1 MVICC
6 VCYYSEHITKKCKGC
21 VETYICDNC
30 IGSMMEKGLL
40 GKCPICRKS
49 DKWLVSLSNKDIVIN
64 DDRHIYRDGSVY
76 RGETIDDI
84 QIEHQE
90 DDLYSKCLDDIYKL
104 SIFSIFLL
112 ICLCIGLLTKL
123 INNMCIICDNIWLD
137 IMITIFIGLMVMTVI
152 IWIFI
157 IIIGC
162 ILACL
167 GNRRRY
173 R

>member
-6 VCYYSEHITKKCKGC
+6 VCYHSEHITKKCKSC

-30 IGSMMEKGLL
+30 IIPMMENGLL
-40 GKCPICRKS
+40 GKCPVCRKT

-64 DDRHIYRDGSVY
+64 DDRHIYRDGNLY
-76 RGETIDDI
+76 RGETIDDN
-84 QIEHQE
+84 E
-90 DDLYSKCLDDIYKL
+90 DDLYSQCIRDTYKFL
-104 SIFSIFLL
+104 IFSIFVL
-112 ICLCIGLLTKL
+112 IIFCLGLLVKL
-123 INNMCIICDNIWLD
+123 TNNMCIICGNIWLD
-137 IMITIFIGLMVMTVI
+137 IMITIFIGLIAMAVI

-167 GNRRRY
+167 GNRHRY